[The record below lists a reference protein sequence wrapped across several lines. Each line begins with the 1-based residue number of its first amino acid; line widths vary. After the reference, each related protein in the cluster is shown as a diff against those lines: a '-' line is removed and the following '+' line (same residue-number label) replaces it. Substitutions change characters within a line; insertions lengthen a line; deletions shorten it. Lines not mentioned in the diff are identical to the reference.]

1 MVSDGSYYL
10 ISNPKYSQILYHI
23 MSQPWMGGAKFPSIR
38 EKSTTRYVALVAVL
52 TALFT
57 AYGYVS
63 SVELRAITHSVD
75 LFFLL
80 PAFFAILI
88 SLAGNKWGGTIL
100 AAIIGL
106 IFLGTPSAGS
116 NFSPHI
122 TASLIVNGL
131 VFDLYLHHSGGSL
144 LDPSRKHLVIAGTLG
159 NLAMAPTGLLI
170 LQAVYGI
177 SVLGP
182 SPTATWAIAL
192 IGDTLVGAAGAI
204 LRNNIVGREKGFVAR
219 RGLEAEAAVKVRG

>member
-1 MVSDGSYYL
+1 
-10 ISNPKYSQILYHI
+10 
-23 MSQPWMGGAKFPSIR
+23 MSQPWMGSANLPTVRGT
-38 EKSTTRYVALVAVL
+38 STSRYVALVAAL

-57 AYGYVS
+57 VYGYIS
-63 SVELRAITHSVD
+63 SIELRSLTRSLD

-88 SLAGNKWGGTIL
+88 SLTGKKWGGTIL
-100 AAIIGL
+100 ATIIGL

-122 TASLIVNGL
+122 TASVIVNGL
-131 VFDLYLHHSGGSL
+131 VFDLYLQHSGSSL
-144 LDPSRKHLVIAGTLG
+144 LDPSRKQLVVAGTLG

-170 LQAVYGI
+170 LQAVFGI
-177 SVLGP
+177 SILGP

-192 IGDTLVGAAGAI
+192 IGDTLVGAAGAFFGT
-204 LRNNIVGREKGFVAR
+204 IVVERVKGVQAR
-219 RGLEAEAAVKVRG
+219 QVLEAKSAVRVRV

>member
-23 MSQPWMGGAKFPSIR
+23 MSQPWMGGAKFPSVR
-38 EKSTTRYVALVAVL
+38 RTSTSRYVALVAVL

-88 SLAGNKWGGTIL
+88 SLTGKKRGGTIL

-122 TASLIVNGL
+122 TASVIVNGL
-131 VFDLYLHHSGGSL
+131 VFDLYLQRSGGSL
-144 LDPSRKHLVIAGTLG
+144 LDPSRKHLVLAGTLG
-159 NLAMAPTGLLI
+159 NLAMAPTGLLV
-170 LQAVYGI
+170 LQAVGFSSSAVI
-177 SVLGP
+177 
-182 SPTATWAIAL
+182 WAIAL
-192 IGDTLVGAAGAI
+192 IGDTLVGAAGAFFGT
-204 LRNNIVGREKGFVAR
+204 LVVERVKGLQAR
-219 RGLEAEAAVKVRG
+219 RVLEAESAVRVRV

>member
-1 MVSDGSYYL
+1 
-10 ISNPKYSQILYHI
+10 
-23 MSQPWMGGAKFPSIR
+23 MGGANLPSVGGT
-38 EKSTTRYVALVAVL
+38 STSRYVALVAVL

-63 SVELRAITHSVD
+63 SIELRAITHSVD

-88 SLAGNKWGGTIL
+88 SLTGKKWGGTIL
-100 AAIIGL
+100 ATIIGL

-122 TASLIVNGL
+122 TASVIVNGL
-131 VFDLYLHHSGGSL
+131 VFDLYLQHSGG
-144 LDPSRKHLVIAGTLG
+144 T
-159 NLAMAPTGLLI
+159 MAPTGLLI
-170 LQAVYGI
+170 LQAVFGI

-192 IGDTLVGAAGAI
+192 IGDTLVGAAGAFFGTI
-204 LRNNIVGREKGFVAR
+204 IVERVKGLQAR
-219 RGLEAEAAVKVRG
+219 RVLEAKSAVRVRV

>member
-1 MVSDGSYYL
+1 MVSDSSYYL
-10 ISNPKYSQILYHI
+10 VSNPKYSQILCHI
-23 MSQPWMGGAKFPSIR
+23 MSQTWMGGANLPSVR
-38 EKSTTRYVALVAVL
+38 GTSTSRYVALVAVL

-63 SVELRAITHSVD
+63 SIELRAITHSVD

-100 AAIIGL
+100 ATIIGL

-122 TASLIVNGL
+122 TASVIVNGL
-131 VFDLYLHHSGGSL
+131 VFDLYLQHFGGSL
-144 LDPSRKHLVIAGTLG
+144 LDPSRRHLVIAGTLG
-159 NLAMAPTGLLI
+159 NLAMAPTGLLV
-170 LQAVYGI
+170 LQAVGTASP
-177 SVLGP
+177 SVI
-182 SPTATWAIAL
+182 WVIAL
-192 IGDTLVGAAGAI
+192 IGDTLVGAAGAFFGT
-204 LRNNIVGREKGFVAR
+204 IVVERVKGLQAR
-219 RGLEAEAAVKVRG
+219 RVLEAKSAVRVRV